1 MGFWLSY
8 NGQKNSPRKWHLSKD
23 LKNKENLAKRGEK
36 GMLIEQR
43 ERAKALCH
51 DECGGENTTVRVRN
65 EEESGLR
72 PLDMRGSILKGAI

>member
-43 ERAKALCH
+43 VRAKALCH
-51 DECGGENTTVRVRN
+51 DEWGKFKVRN
-65 EEESGLR
+65 KGQWGLTEETAVER
-72 PLDMRGSILKGAI
+72 TPQ